1 MKYTDNAIN
10 IITTKTFKGIGRAWI
25 IKNLM
30 GNESIETIVSILN
43 KKSKQDNVITI
54 DDLASSSNAIQES
67 TTTNESKKV
76 LPEETSSD
84 VNDFSTKFD
93 KKKVS
98 QDKVEVTKVTDPAR
112 VQELSG
118 YMKQSL
124 NKSYTSIEYKN
135 RTVYD
140 IVVGRPEKGTRKVKG
155 ADGKL
160 VDEEYDTGS
169 TVYDRFMG
177 DNTADITRNNK
188 YYHSFYVNDK
198 TSFGYNTISVRDTYL
213 IDNGDKTLSYSKM
226 YDSNRDFP
234 DRISYK
240 AYIVDRNLEAENI
253 SFSYMDVIGNGE
265 ESEIAEESIDNNS
278 YYTYKTLI
286 SFDKALDIANINK
299 DILRLSDTSGY
310 KTVIKLYFD
319 RNTFD
324 LKKSEIFLKNTL
336 DKIQKD
342 KDLGYSLQANTC
354 SNVVDIVST
363 ENNTVVNIP
372 DVILQKL
379 PQDILANLDNENKL
393 NKDNSVDSGLIMDGD
408 FTVYGENKSN

>member
-1 MKYTDNAIN
+1 MRVRHLVLMTTVLALSSLS
-10 IITTKTFKGIGRAWI
+10 ITAC
-25 IKNLM
+25 
-30 GNESIETIVSILN
+30 
-43 KKSKQDNVITI
+43 KKKVITI

-67 TTTNESKKV
+67 TTTNESKKA

-98 QDKVEVTKVTDPAR
+98 QDKVEITKVTDPAR
-112 VQELSG
+112 IQELSG

-160 VDEEYDTGS
+160 IDEEYDTGS

-354 SNVVDIVST
+354 SNIVDIVST

>member
-1 MKYTDNAIN
+1 MRVKHLVLM
-10 IITTKTFKGIGRAWI
+10 TTVLALSSLSVTAC
-25 IKNLM
+25 
-30 GNESIETIVSILN
+30 
-43 KKSKQDNVITI
+43 KKKVITI

-67 TTTNESKKV
+67 TVTNESKKV

-160 VDEEYDTGS
+160 RDEEYDTGS

-342 KDLGYSLQANTC
+342 KNLGYSLQANTC
-354 SNVVDIVST
+354 SNIVDIVST

-408 FTVYGENKSN
+408 FTVYGENKTN

>member
-1 MKYTDNAIN
+1 MRVKHLVLM
-10 IITTKTFKGIGRAWI
+10 TTVLALSSLSVTAC
-25 IKNLM
+25 
-30 GNESIETIVSILN
+30 
-43 KKSKQDNVITI
+43 KKKVITI

-67 TTTNESKKV
+67 TVTNESKKV

-160 VDEEYDTGS
+160 IDEEYDTGS

-354 SNVVDIVST
+354 SNIVDIVST

-408 FTVYGENKSN
+408 FTVYGENKTN

>member
-1 MKYTDNAIN
+1 MRVKHLVLMATVLALSSLS
-10 IITTKTFKGIGRAWI
+10 ITAC
-25 IKNLM
+25 
-30 GNESIETIVSILN
+30 
-43 KKSKQDNVITI
+43 KKKVITI

-112 VQELSG
+112 VQELSD

-160 VDEEYDTGS
+160 IDEEYDTGS

>member
-1 MKYTDNAIN
+1 MRVRHLVLMATVLALSSLS
-10 IITTKTFKGIGRAWI
+10 ITAC
-25 IKNLM
+25 
-30 GNESIETIVSILN
+30 
-43 KKSKQDNVITI
+43 KKKVITI

-67 TTTNESKKV
+67 TMTNESKKV

-408 FTVYGENKSN
+408 FTVYGENKTN

>member
-1 MKYTDNAIN
+1 MRVKHLVLMATVLALSSLS
-10 IITTKTFKGIGRAWI
+10 ITAC
-25 IKNLM
+25 
-30 GNESIETIVSILN
+30 
-43 KKSKQDNVITI
+43 KKKVITI

-67 TTTNESKKV
+67 TVTNESKKV

-408 FTVYGENKSN
+408 FTVYGENKTN

>member
-1 MKYTDNAIN
+1 MRVKHLVLMTTVLALSSLS
-10 IITTKTFKGIGRAWI
+10 ITAC
-25 IKNLM
+25 
-30 GNESIETIVSILN
+30 
-43 KKSKQDNVITI
+43 KKKVITI

-67 TTTNESKKV
+67 TTTNESKKA

-354 SNVVDIVST
+354 SNIVDIVST

-408 FTVYGENKSN
+408 FTVYGENKTN

>member
-1 MKYTDNAIN
+1 MRVEHLVLMTTVLALSSLS
-10 IITTKTFKGIGRAWI
+10 ITAC
-25 IKNLM
+25 
-30 GNESIETIVSILN
+30 
-43 KKSKQDNVITI
+43 KKKVITI

-67 TTTNESKKV
+67 TTTNESKKA

-354 SNVVDIVST
+354 SNIVDIVST

-408 FTVYGENKSN
+408 FTVYGENKTN

>member
-1 MKYTDNAIN
+1 MRVKHLVLMTTVLALSSLS
-10 IITTKTFKGIGRAWI
+10 ITAC
-25 IKNLM
+25 
-30 GNESIETIVSILN
+30 
-43 KKSKQDNVITI
+43 KKKVITI

-67 TTTNESKKV
+67 TVTNESKKA

-354 SNVVDIVST
+354 SNIVDIVST

-408 FTVYGENKSN
+408 FTVYGENKTN

>member
-1 MKYTDNAIN
+1 MRVKYLVL
-10 IITTKTFKGIGRAWI
+10 ITTALVLSSLSVTAC
-25 IKNLM
+25 
-30 GNESIETIVSILN
+30 
-43 KKSKQDNVITI
+43 KKKVITI

-67 TTTNESKKV
+67 TTANESKKV

-160 VDEEYDTGS
+160 IDEEYDTGS

-336 DKIQKD
+336 DKIQKE
-342 KDLGYSLQANTC
+342 KNLGYSLQANTC

-408 FTVYGENKSN
+408 FTVYGENKTN

>member
-1 MKYTDNAIN
+1 MRVKHLVLMATVLALSSLS
-10 IITTKTFKGIGRAWI
+10 ITAC
-25 IKNLM
+25 
-30 GNESIETIVSILN
+30 
-43 KKSKQDNVITI
+43 KKKVITI

-160 VDEEYDTGS
+160 IDEEYDTGS

>member
-1 MKYTDNAIN
+1 MRVRHLVLM
-10 IITTKTFKGIGRAWI
+10 TTVLALSSLSVTAC
-25 IKNLM
+25 
-30 GNESIETIVSILN
+30 
-43 KKSKQDNVITI
+43 KKKVITI

-160 VDEEYDTGS
+160 IDEEYDTGS
-169 TVYDRFMG
+169 IVYDRFMG

-299 DILRLSDTSGY
+299 DILRLSDISGY

-336 DKIQKD
+336 DKIQKE
-342 KDLGYSLQANTC
+342 KNLGYSLQANTC
-354 SNVVDIVST
+354 SNIVDIVST

-408 FTVYGENKSN
+408 FTVYGENKTN

>member
-1 MKYTDNAIN
+1 MRVKHLVLMATVLALSSLS
-10 IITTKTFKGIGRAWI
+10 ITAC
-25 IKNLM
+25 
-30 GNESIETIVSILN
+30 
-43 KKSKQDNVITI
+43 KKKVITI

-67 TTTNESKKV
+67 TTTNESKKA

-160 VDEEYDTGS
+160 IDEEYDTGS

-393 NKDNSVDSGLIMDGD
+393 NKDNSVDNGLIMDGD